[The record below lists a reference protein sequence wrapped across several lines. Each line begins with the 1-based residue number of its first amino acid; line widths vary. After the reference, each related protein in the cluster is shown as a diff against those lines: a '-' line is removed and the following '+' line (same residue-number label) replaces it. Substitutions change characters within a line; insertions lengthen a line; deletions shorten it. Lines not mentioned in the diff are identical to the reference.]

1 MLASHQPHQ
10 LQPHQAKAQ
19 EAICNTSS
27 EENIENVIL
36 KHQLN
41 SPVISLASNIPSSS
55 EIQPQSTIPLAHL
68 ILNPTSS
75 VTTKSLDETLF
86 NENEKKTTISVKDLE
101 QKLIEEKKIS
111 NRDTDNDDNNVEE
124 EDEKNSVINFAKSQL
139 EDNLS
144 VKTNKRCK
152 KKTKNTIPISN
163 SSTDTSSEL
172 SQSQIDRLI
181 SAVSIST
188 SGDSSICQRNDTNN
202 FEQFMS
208 PNDGDSNAGSYKSA
222 YYDQYLD
229 QGLEQRKNNENEP
242 ISLEEEE
249 DYLD

>member
-10 LQPHQAKAQ
+10 LQQHQAKAQ

-27 EENIENVIL
+27 EENVIL

-41 SPVISLASNIPSSS
+41 SPVISLASNKPSSS

-75 VTTKSLDETLF
+75 VTTNSLNETLF
-86 NENEKKTTISVKDLE
+86 NEKEKKTTISVQDLE

-111 NRDTDNDDNNVEE
+111 NRDTDNDDDDDNLDE
-124 EDEKNSVINFAKSQL
+124 EDEKSSAINFAKSQL

-144 VKTNKRCK
+144 VKTNKRSK

-188 SGDSSICQRNDTNN
+188 SGDSSLCQRNDTNN
-202 FEQFMS
+202 FD
-208 PNDGDSNAGSYKSA
+208 NYDNDSNAGSYKNA

-229 QGLEQRKNNENEP
+229 QGLEQRKINENEP